1 MNARMKRRT
10 LVDLLERNLERDP
23 GDAPAVY
30 LEADVMADD
39 MARYAPEAEESS
51 AEQPRDYG
59 RQASW

>member
-39 MARYAPEAEESS
+39 MARYAPEAEES